1 MFNRIVLIL
10 LSILIPILANA
21 SDMTAMFTFYYGLF
35 IVVPT
40 IVIHI
45 IATIFFAKKGYYQSK
60 KFTTQYLIVAM
71 LIPLI
76 GFGLSM
82 YEYALDTSTTGIHIG
97 TLVSILFVYGL
108 LSLIFAVPYILYI
121 SNTTKTS

>member
-10 LSILIPILANA
+10 LSILIPISANA

-60 KFTTQYLIVAM
+60 RFTTQYLIVAM
-71 LIPLI
+71 LIPMI
-76 GFGLSM
+76 GVGLSL
-82 YEYALDTSTTGIHIG
+82 YEYALDTSATGIHIG

-108 LSLIFAVPYILYI
+108 LSLIFAVPYILYL
-121 SNTTKTS
+121 SDTTKIS

>member
-1 MFNRIVLIL
+1 MPNRMLVL
-10 LSILIPILANA
+10 LSILLMPLSANA

-35 IVVPT
+35 IVVPA

-60 KFTTQYLIVAM
+60 RFTTRYLIVAM
-71 LIPLI
+71 LIPII
-76 GFGLSM
+76 GVGLSM
-82 YEYALDTSTTGIHIG
+82 YEYALDTSATGIHIG

-108 LSLIFAVPYILYI
+108 LSLIFAVPYILYL

>member
-1 MFNRIVLIL
+1 M
-10 LSILIPILANA
+10 
-21 SDMTAMFTFYYGLF
+21 
-35 IVVPT
+35 VPT

-60 KFTTQYLIVAM
+60 RFTTQYLIVAM
-71 LIPLI
+71 LIPMIGVGLI
-76 GFGLSM
+76 L
-82 YEYALDTSTTGIHIG
+82 YEYALDTSATGNHIG
-97 TLVSILFVYGL
+97 TLVSIFFVYGL